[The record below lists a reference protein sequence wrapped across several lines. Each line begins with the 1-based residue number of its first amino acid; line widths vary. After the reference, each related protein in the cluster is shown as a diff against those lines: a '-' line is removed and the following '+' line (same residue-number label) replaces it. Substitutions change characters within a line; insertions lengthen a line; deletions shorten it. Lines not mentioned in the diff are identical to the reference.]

1 MKIAAS
7 NDAVG
12 PANAVTVKTN
22 SFRTSFGTALETAKA
37 EPTDAA
43 GKLDVYVHLSPAEK
57 MRGSVMKT
65 MGLTDKDIDKM
76 PPAEQQEAIARI
88 AAQLKTKLAAEALQD
103 PGAAPMTSYAG
114 MRL

>member
-1 MKIAAS
+1 MKTPATG
-7 NDAVG
+7 NNTTAV
-12 PANAVTVKTN
+12 NAVTVKTN

-57 MRGSVMKT
+57 MRGAVMKT
-65 MGLTDKDIDKM
+65 MGLTEKDIDKM

-88 AAQLKTKLAAEALQD
+88 AAQLKAKLAAEALQD
-103 PGAAPMTSYAG
+103 PAAAPMTSYAG